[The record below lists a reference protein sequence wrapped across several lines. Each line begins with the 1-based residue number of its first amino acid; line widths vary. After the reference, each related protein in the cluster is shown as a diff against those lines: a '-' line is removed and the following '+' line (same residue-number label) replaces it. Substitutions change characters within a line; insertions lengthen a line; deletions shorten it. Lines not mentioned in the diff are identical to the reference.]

1 MNCAEGKG
9 KMEGGAGRASV
20 GEMDCHV
27 VPRERDSWQ

>member
-9 KMEGGAGRASV
+9 KMEVGAGRASG

-27 VPRERDSWQ
+27 VPRGRDSEQ